1 MEFTNVR
8 VIVWAE
14 LLGPPYANE
23 FTESPSDGATL
34 YLARTCL
41 EYILYVIR
49 GILSDI
55 CNA

>member
-23 FTESPSDGATL
+23 FTESLSDGATL
-34 YLARTCL
+34 
-41 EYILYVIR
+41 
-49 GILSDI
+49 
-55 CNA
+55 